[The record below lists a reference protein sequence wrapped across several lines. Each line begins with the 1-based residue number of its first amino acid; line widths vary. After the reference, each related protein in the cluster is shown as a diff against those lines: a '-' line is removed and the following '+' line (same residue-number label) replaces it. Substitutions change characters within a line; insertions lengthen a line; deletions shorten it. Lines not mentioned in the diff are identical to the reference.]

1 MMMQVDCDVT
11 SLLPSDTLGVFW
23 EDQQALALGEVP
35 YAKVSCQRASASSN
49 NGTST
54 LPPLTSYTYNLHT
67 QHSFYDEVLLGCKL
81 YSTFPRAQNHADNSL
96 LPSF

>member
-11 SLLPSDTLGVFW
+11 SLLPSDTLGVR
-23 EDQQALALGEVP
+23 EDRQALALGEVP
-35 YAKVSCQRASASSN
+35 YAKVSCHRASAPN
-49 NGTST
+49 INGTST
-54 LPPLTSYTYNLHT
+54 LPPPSLINTPTHT
-67 QHSFYDEVLLGCKL
+67 PHSFYDEVLLGCKL